1 MFQYPYMNLFIFT
14 LISSTFMAIS
24 SSHWL
29 MVWMALELN
38 MISFIPM
45 IASSNWFQES
55 EAALKYLLFQALG
68 SSMLLL
74 GMMSP
79 SIMMLTLVGLLVKL
93 GAAPFHFWF
102 PSMMKSLPWPTA
114 ALLMTWQKIAPMM
127 LIISSFS
134 LTTSFMPLIGL
145 VGALIGGLGGL
156 TQTHFRAL
164 LAYSSIGHMGWMI
177 ALIPYSPLMSLI
189 YLTFY
194 IFISIPVLISA
205 FMSNIQSVKAQ
216 AQPTQMLVLFILLPC
231 VLSLGGLPPFLGFIP
246 KLMAVLS
253 FPSYVLPMCLIIGSL
268 INLSYYLNFFFS
280 MFMSSPSL
288 KYAPRSSQVSNIF
301 VMSFWF
307 ASSPVP
313 LLFTVLFT
321 M

>member
-1 MFQYPYMNLFIFT
+1 MFQYPYMNLFFFT
-14 LISSTFMAIS
+14 LFSSTIMAIS

-68 SSMLLL
+68 SSLLLL
-74 GMMSP
+74 GMMNP
-79 SIMMLTLVGLLVKL
+79 FIAALTFVGLLVKL

-114 ALLMTWQKIAPMM
+114 ALLMTWQKIAPMA

-134 LTTSFMPLIGL
+134 LVSSFMPFVGVI
-145 VGALIGGLGGL
+145 GALVGGLGGL

-177 ALIPYSPLMSLI
+177 ALSSHSPLMAFF
-189 YLTFY
+189 YLGFY
-194 IFISIPVLISA
+194 IFISIPVLVSSHLA
-205 FMSNIQSVKAQ
+205 NIQSVKAQ
-216 AQPTQMLVLFILLPC
+216 SRPTQTLMLLILLPC
-231 VLSLGGLPPFLGFIP
+231 VLSLSGLPPFLGFIP
-246 KLMAVLS
+246 KLAAILS
-253 FPSYVLPMCLIIGSL
+253 FSSYALPLCLILGSL

-280 MFMSSPSL
+280 TLMTSSSPKQGL
-288 KYAPRSSQVSNIF
+288 HTGPLTVPL
-301 VMSFWF
+301 VTMFWL

-313 LLFTVLFT
+313 LIFIALSF